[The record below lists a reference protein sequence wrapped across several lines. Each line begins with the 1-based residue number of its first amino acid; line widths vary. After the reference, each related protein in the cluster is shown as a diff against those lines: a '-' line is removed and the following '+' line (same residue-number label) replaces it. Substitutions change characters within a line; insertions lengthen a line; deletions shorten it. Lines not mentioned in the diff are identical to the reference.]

1 MILLDCGNS
10 QIKAQCW
17 RSGLRQENFSHA
29 YTEDWENVLTDW
41 LEAQAAR
48 QCYLCSVLD
57 STRQGRLD
65 ALLAGFFPN
74 AIARLGSEAEAFGVV
89 NGYTNPAQLG
99 VDRWLALLAAA
110 DLVGGDCMIIDAGSA
125 ITLDLLDS
133 QQKHLGGAIL
143 PGCHTSLDDF
153 KRIFNHID
161 FSAPEIRDCAEPG
174 SSTVAAIQIDYVNS
188 SIEALSDLVER
199 WSTRLSEKPTI
210 LLAGGDAYRV
220 QRELHQS
227 SRIVPDLVFRGM
239 LRMANA

>member
-10 QIKAQCW
+10 QIKAQNW
-17 RSGLRQENFSHA
+17 RSGHMQENFSHA
-29 YTEDWENVLTDW
+29 YSDDWESVLADW
-41 LEAQAAR
+41 LKAQAGSH
-48 QCYLCSVLD
+48 CYLCSVLD
-57 STRQGRLD
+57 ATRQGKLD
-65 ALLAGFFPN
+65 ALLARFFPD
-74 AIARLGSEAEAFGVV
+74 AITRLGSEAQAFGVV
-89 NGYTNPAQLG
+89 NGYTDPAQLG
-99 VDRWLALLAAA
+99 ADRWLALLAAA

-143 PGCHTSLDDF
+143 PGCNTSMDDF
-153 KRIFNHID
+153 KRIFSQID
-161 FSAPEIRDCAEPG
+161 FSAPEIADCAEPG
-174 SSTVAAIQIDYVNS
+174 SSTVAAIQIDYAQS

-220 QRELHQS
+220 QRGLHQS